1 VSGIGLAAAEDI
13 TFMGFTALPA
23 NATFCAARASTI
35 AVAGNN
41 SANVAD
47 AWDEVGVNEQLCGGG
62 NNGGGDGPTITN
74 VASSTQK
81 GGNFTIQWTTD
92 VPATSEVLFT
102 CCGTYTDSALVTSHS
117 MSFRGT
123 RNATYEYYV
132 SSTDAD
138 GNTTTEGPF
147 VHQN

>member
-1 VSGIGLAAAEDI
+1 
-13 TFMGFTALPA
+13 
-23 NATFCAARASTI
+23 
-35 AVAGNN
+35 
-41 SANVAD
+41 
-47 AWDEVGVNEQLCGGG
+47 
-62 NNGGGDGPTITN
+62 
-74 VASSTQK
+74 
-81 GGNFTIQWTTD
+81 
-92 VPATSEVLFT
+92 
-102 CCGTYTDSALVTSHS
+102 